1 MIEQYVVLSII
12 SFTLV
17 LQIYNIIVQYNF
29 DIVFFVLLT
38 QFNISV

>member
-12 SFTLV
+12 SLLV